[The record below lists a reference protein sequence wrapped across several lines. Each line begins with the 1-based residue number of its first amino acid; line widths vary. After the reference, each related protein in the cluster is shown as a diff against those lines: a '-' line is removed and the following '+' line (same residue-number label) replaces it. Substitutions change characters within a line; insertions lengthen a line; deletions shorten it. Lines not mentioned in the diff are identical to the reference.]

1 MTLHLVKLCV
11 GVREPKELTQW
22 QKQRRAERR
31 AKGGPDGTFHVT
43 RNTPKRGEEI
53 AAGGS
58 LYWVMAGVIKARQRI
73 TGFKSITDKD
83 GTPRCRIMLHSKVVP
98 VVPTPMRAFQG
109 WRYLEEKD
117 APRDLATLGKEAAKL
132 PPKMVAEL
140 RALGLL

>member
-11 GVREPKELTQW
+11 GVREPKELTRW
-22 QKQRRAERR
+22 QKKRRAERR
-31 AKGGPDGTFHVT
+31 AKGGPDGIFHFT

-53 AAGGS
+53 LAGGS
-58 LYWVMAGVIKARQRI
+58 LYWVMAGVIKVRQRI
-73 TGFKSITDKD
+73 IGFDAVTDKD
-83 GTPRCRIMLHSKVVP
+83 GEPRCRIRLHHKLVP

-109 WRYLEEKD
+109 WRYLEAKD
-117 APRDLATLGKEAAKL
+117 APRDLATLGKEVAKL